1 MTQRRDRLARLTAH
15 ALVERARWSVRVRVT
30 TIASVFVLLVTAV
43 GSVVVVAMI
52 SHTISHSLIDSAQQ
66 DAAAIDAQLKRG
78 VSPAAT
84 ATTGR
89 NDVVVQLLGPDGK
102 VVASDRPVR
111 LTVPLRT
118 TPGVTES
125 AVVPGLADTF
135 TVVARRSTGNE
146 RVALIIVGR
155 STEQRNETRAEAAGI
170 LAVAVPL
177 VVLVLSLILWISIG
191 RALRP
196 VDVMREEASAITAA
210 QLRRR
215 LAVPPGDDE
224 IPRLALTLNEM
235 LDRIDEGQ
243 RLQRQF
249 VSDASHELRSPLAVI
264 RQAAEIAEAYP
275 DRVGPESLAQDVL
288 AESERLEALVTSL
301 LLLARLEGEDLGTG
315 ETVDL
320 DDVVL
325 TEVARARERGPVE
338 IDAHGV
344 GAGRTR
350 GSAVLLGQVVRNLL
364 DNACR
369 HAVSTVTVSLEEDD
383 AGDAVELEVTDDGG
397 GIAPDDRARVFDR
410 FVRLDDA
417 RARDEGGSGLG
428 LAIVRK
434 IVDACGGSVRIDEAP
449 SGGARFTVRLPRVAD

>member
-1 MTQRRDRLARLTAH
+1 VTFLDRVRT
-15 ALVERARWSVRVRVT
+15 SVRLRVT
-30 TIASVFVLLVTAV
+30 LAASVFVLLVTAV
-43 GSVVVVAMI
+43 GSVVIIAVI
-52 SHTISHSLIDSAQQ
+52 SHSISNSLIDSARL
-66 DAAAIDAQLKRG
+66 DAAAIDAQLKQG
-78 VSPAAT
+78 VSPSEA

-89 NDVVVQLLGPDGK
+89 NDVVVQLLGPDGS
-102 VVASDRPVR
+102 VVASDRPER
-111 LTVPLRT
+111 LKVPLRT

-125 AVVPGLADTF
+125 AVVPGLKDSF
-135 TVVARRSTGNE
+135 TVVARRGTGSE

-155 STEQRNETRAEAAGI
+155 STEQRNETRAETAGV

-177 VVLVLSLILWISIG
+177 VVLVLGLILWVSIG

-196 VDVMREEASAITAA
+196 VEVMREEADTITAA

-249 VSDASHELRSPLAVI
+249 VSDASHELRSPLTVI
-264 RQAAEIAEAYP
+264 RQAAEVARAYP
-275 DRVGPESLAQDVL
+275 QRVEPGALADDVL
-288 AESERLEALVTSL
+288 AESERLEALVAAL
-301 LLLARLEGEDLGTG
+301 LLLARLEGDAGTS
-315 ETVDL
+315 EVVDL

-325 TEVARARERGPVE
+325 REVARARTTCAKD
-338 IDAHGV
+338 IDEHEV

-350 GSAVLLGQVVRNLL
+350 GTSVLLAQAVRNLL

-369 HAVSTVTVSLEEDD
+369 HAAHRVTVRLGEQ
-383 AGDAVELEVTDDGG
+383 GDQVVLEVADDGP
-397 GIAPDDRARVFDR
+397 GIPPVDRARVFER

-434 IVDACGGSVRIDEAP
+434 IVDSSGGSVEVGDAP
-449 SGGARFTVRLPRVAD
+449 GGGARFVVRLPRTAD

>member
-1 MTQRRDRLARLTAH
+1 MTAR
-15 ALVERARWSVRVRVT
+15 ALVERARWSVRFRVT

-43 GSVVVVAMI
+43 GSVVIVAMI
-52 SHTISHSLIDSAQQ
+52 AHTINQSLIDSAQQ
-66 DAAAIDAQLKRG
+66 DAAAIAAQLERG
-78 VSPAAT
+78 VSPAAA

-89 NDVVVQLLGPDGK
+89 NDVVVQLLGPDGQ
-102 VVASDRPVR
+102 VVASDRPAR
-111 LTVPLRT
+111 LKVPLRT

-125 AVVPGLADTF
+125 AVVPGLRDSF
-135 TVVARRSTGNE
+135 TLVARRSAGSD

-177 VVLVLSLILWISIG
+177 VVLALSLILWISIG

-196 VDVMREEASAITAA
+196 VDVMRQEADEITGA

-264 RQAAEIAEAYP
+264 RQAAEIARAYP
-275 DRVGPESLAQDVL
+275 GRIPPEDLAQDVL
-288 AESERLEALVTSL
+288 AESERLEELVASL
-301 LLLARLEGEDLGTG
+301 LLLARLEGEDLGAR

-325 TEVARARERGPVE
+325 AEVARARERCRVE
-338 IDAHGV
+338 IDARGV

-350 GSAVLLGQVVRNLL
+350 GSSVLLGQVVRNLL

-369 HAVSTVTVSLEEDD
+369 HAASAVTVALDEEDD
-383 AGDAVELEVTDDGG
+383 VVELEVTDDGA
-397 GIAPDDRARVFDR
+397 GIAPDDRDRVFDR

-417 RARDEGGSGLG
+417 RARDDGGSGLG

-434 IVDACGGSVRIDEAP
+434 IVDTCGGSVQIDEAP

>member
-1 MTQRRDRLARLTAH
+1 VSLLDRVRT
-15 ALVERARWSVRVRVT
+15 SVRLRVT
-30 TIASVFVLLVTAV
+30 LAASVFVLLVTAV
-43 GSVVVVAMI
+43 GSVVIVAMI
-52 SHTISHSLIDSAQQ
+52 SHTISHSLIDSARV
-66 DAAAIDAQLKRG
+66 DAAAIDAQLARG
-78 VSPAAT
+78 VPPQEA

-89 NDVVVQLLGPDGK
+89 NDVVVQLLGPAGT
-102 VVASDRPVR
+102 VVASDRPER
-111 LTVPLRT
+111 LRVPLRT
-118 TPGVTES
+118 SVGVTES
-125 AVVPGLADTF
+125 AVVPGLEDTF
-135 TVVARRSTGNE
+135 TVVARRATGNDQ
-146 RVALIIVGR
+146 VSLIVVGR
-155 STEQRNETRAEAAGI
+155 STEQRNETRAETAGV

-177 VVLVLSLILWISIG
+177 VVLALGLILWVSVG

-196 VDVMREEASAITAA
+196 VEVMREEAGTITGA

-224 IPRLALTLNEM
+224 IPRLARTLNAM

-264 RQAAEIAEAYP
+264 RQSAEVARAYP
-275 DRVGPESLAQDVL
+275 DRVGPTTLADDVL
-288 AESERLEALVTSL
+288 AESERLERLVTAL
-301 LLLARLEGEDLGTG
+301 LLLARLEGDAGAPDV
-315 ETVDL
+315 VDL

-325 TEVARARERGPVE
+325 TEISRARTGATVE

-350 GSAVLLGQVVRNLL
+350 GSSVLLGQAVRNLL

-369 HAVSTVTVSLEEDD
+369 HATHTVSVSLAEDAD
-383 AGDAVELEVTDDGG
+383 SVLLGVGDDGP
-397 GIAPDDRARVFDR
+397 GIAVDDRARIFER

-417 RARDEGGSGLG
+417 RARDEGGAGLG

-434 IVDACGGSVRIDEAP
+434 IVDSSGGSIRVEQSAT
-449 SGGARFTVRLPRVAD
+449 GGARFVVRLPKAPG